1 MFWQLIIVLAVL
13 IPILAIVLDSQFGR
27 AIARR
32 MERPRLGAGKEESH
46 ERVTTLEAEVERL
59 SREVER
65 IDEESQFF
73 QKLLAERTGKDGSA
87 SGGERR

>member
-32 MERPRLGAGKEESH
+32 MERPRLGRR
-46 ERVTTLEAEVERL
+46 ER
-59 SREVER
+59 
-65 IDEESQFF
+65 
-73 QKLLAERTGKDGSA
+73 
-87 SGGERR
+87 GEP